1 MPGSVPVAV
10 SKPSGD
16 LPKLTIVSIHP
27 AVDGGRYPVKRVIG
41 DNLDVQ
47 AVILKGGYETLG
59 AELRARRKGS
69 RKWRAVPLTY
79 HYNEDRWEGSL
90 QLEEPGRWEYTVA
103 AWTDWF
109 GSWRTEVDRKHAAG
123 RDLASEFLE
132 GQALI
137 ASYLP
142 TASKPDR
149 TTLERA
155 ITALKDESQSSAVAA
170 ALNPALA
177 AAVGRADPRIDL
189 ITQEPPLGL
198 WVERERARFGA
209 WYELFPRSQSP
220 EPDEHGTLRDV
231 ALQLP
236 RLQDLGFNVIYLPPI
251 HPIGEVNRKGKNN
264 SLVAQPGDLGSPWA
278 IGSKDGGHD
287 AIHPKLGTMADLDY
301 LVAAAAEHGMEI
313 ALDFAVQCAPDHP
326 YVREHP
332 EWFRQR
338 PDGSIKYAENPPKRY
353 EDIVALDLWCPE
365 YPKLWAELLR
375 VMMQWVEHG
384 IRIFRVDNPH
394 TKPIAF
400 WEWLIAEVKSKYP
413 DVVFLAE
420 AFTRPNLLHQLARIG
435 FTQGYSYFTWRNTR
449 VELEQYGVE
458 LTGEPG
464 VDYLQPN
471 FFANT
476 PDILHE
482 YLQHGG
488 RPAFKIRYALAAV
501 LSTSCGIYSGYELC
515 ENTPLHEGSEE
526 YLDSEKYEIR
536 QRDFEAPGNIN
547 AFIRAVNRARN
558 ESPAL
563 REFRNL
569 RFHRPDN
576 PQVLA
581 CSKAT
586 ADGSDRIV
594 AVVNLDPHT
603 IQETTVLL
611 DGESLG
617 LTNESSYIAHDL
629 ITGQRYNWQGLANF
643 VRLDPAIEP
652 VHLFRIEES

>member
-1 MPGSVPVAV
+1 M
-10 SKPSGD
+10 
-16 LPKLTIVSIHP
+16 
-27 AVDGGRYPVKRVIG
+27 KRVAG
-41 DNLDVQ
+41 ETNDVH

-59 AELRARRKGS
+59 AELRARRKGA
-69 RKWRAVPLTY
+69 RKWRSVPMAY
-79 HYNEDRWEGSL
+79 SFNDDRWEGSL
-90 QLEEPGRWEYTVA
+90 PLDEIGRWEYTVA
-103 AWTDWF
+103 TWTDWF
-109 GSWRTEVDRKHAAG
+109 ASWRTEIERKHAAG
-123 RDLASEFLE
+123 RDLASELLE
-132 GQALI
+132 GQALLE
-137 ASYLP
+137 SYLP
-142 TASKPDR
+142 TASKGDR
-149 TTLERA
+149 ATLERA
-155 ITALKDESQSSAVAA
+155 IAALAKPQSEAVAA
-170 ALNPALA
+170 ALNTVLF
-177 AAVGRADPRIDL
+177 AAVGRADPRPDL
-189 ITQEPPLGL
+189 VAQEPPLDL
-198 WVERERARFGA
+198 MVERERARFGA

-220 EPDEHGTLRDV
+220 VVGKHGTLRDV
-231 ALQLP
+231 ELQLP

-287 AIHPKLGTMADLDY
+287 AIHPELGTMEDLDH

-353 EDIVALDLWCPE
+353 EDIVALDLWCAD
-365 YPKLWAELLR
+365 YRKLWAELLR
-375 VMMQWVEHG
+375 VVLQWVEHG

-420 AFTRPNLLHQLARIG
+420 AFTRPNLLHQLAKIG

-449 VELEQYGVE
+449 PELEEYGLEV
-458 LTGEPG
+458 TQGPG
-464 VDYLQPN
+464 ADYLQPN

-482 YLQHGG
+482 YLQDGG

-536 QRDFEAPGNIN
+536 QRDWGAEGNIN
-547 AFIRAVNRARN
+547 AFIRAVNVAREEN
-558 ESPAL
+558 PAL
-563 REFRNL
+563 QEFRNL
-569 RFHRPDN
+569 FFHQPNN

-581 CSKAT
+581 TQQGDNGWFEPRA
-586 ADGSDRIV
+586 RR
-594 AVVNLDPHT
+594 
-603 IQETTVLL
+603 
-611 DGESLG
+611 GE
-617 LTNESSYIAHDL
+617 
-629 ITGQRYNWQGLANF
+629 
-643 VRLDPAIEP
+643 P
-652 VHLFRIEES
+652 

>member
-1 MPGSVPVAV
+1 MALAKPPGE
-10 SKPSGD
+10 
-16 LPKLTIVSIHP
+16 LPKLTIVSIQP
-27 AVDGGRYPVKRVIG
+27 NVDGGRYPVKRVVG
-41 DNLDVQ
+41 DLLTVH

-59 AELRARRKGS
+59 AELRVRRRGS
-69 RKWRAVPLTY
+69 RKWQSVAMDY
-79 HYNEDRWEGSL
+79 SYNDDRWEASVAL
-90 QLEEPGRWEYTVA
+90 DEIGRWEYTVA

-109 GSWRTEVDRKHAAG
+109 ASWRTEIERKHAAG
-123 RDLASEFLE
+123 RDLASELLE
-132 GQALI
+132 GRALLE
-137 ASYLP
+137 SYLP
-142 TASKPDR
+142 AASKGDR
-149 TTLERA
+149 AVLEKA
-155 ITALKDESQSSAVAA
+155 IQSIAGSPQSAAVATALDAS
-170 ALNPALA
+170 LLA
-177 AAVGRADPRIDL
+177 AVRRSDPRIDL
-189 ITQEPPLGL
+189 VTQDPPLAL
-198 WVERERARFGA
+198 LVERKRARYGA

-220 EPDEHGTLRDV
+220 EPGKHGTLRDV
-231 ALQLP
+231 ELQLP
-236 RLQDLGFNVIYLPPI
+236 RLKDLGFNVIYLPPI

-278 IGSKDGGHD
+278 IGSQHGGHD
-287 AIHPKLGTMADLDY
+287 AIHPQLGTMDDLDH

-353 EDIVALDLWCPE
+353 EDIVALDLWCAD
-365 YPKLWAELLR
+365 YRKLWAELLR
-375 VMMQWVEHG
+375 VVLQWVEHG

-413 DVVFLAE
+413 DVLFLAE
-420 AFTRPNLLHQLARIG
+420 AFTRPNLLHQLAKIG

-449 VELEQYGVE
+449 PELEEYGLE
-458 LTGEPG
+458 LTQGPG

-482 YLQHGG
+482 YLQQGG
-488 RPAFKIRYALAAV
+488 RPAFKVRYALAAV
-501 LSTSCGIYSGYELC
+501 LSTSCGIYSGFELC
-515 ENTPLHEGSEE
+515 ESTPLHEGSEE

-536 QRDFEAPGNIN
+536 QRDWDAEGNIN
-547 AFIRAVNRARN
+547 AFIRAVNHARDEN
-558 ESPAL
+558 PAL
-563 REFRNL
+563 HEFRNL
-569 RFHRPDN
+569 HFHQPDN

-586 ADGSDRIV
+586 ADGTNRV
-594 AVVNLDPHT
+594 LAVVNLDPHT
-603 IQETTVLL
+603 IQEATVYL
-611 DGESLG
+611 DGEPLG
-617 LTNESSYIAHDL
+617 LRHDSTYIAHDL
-629 ITGQRYNWQGLANF
+629 VTGQRYNWQGLANY

-652 VHLFRIEES
+652 VHLFRIEEPQ

>member
-1 MPGSVPVAV
+1 MALA
-10 SKPSGD
+10 KPPAD

-27 AVDGGRYPVKRVIG
+27 DVDGGRYPAKRVVG
-41 DNLDVQ
+41 DTLHVQ

-59 AELRARRKGS
+59 AELRARRAGS
-69 RKWRAVPLTY
+69 RKWRTVPMRY
-79 HYNEDRWEGSL
+79 SYNDDRWEGSL
-90 QLEEPGRWEYTVA
+90 PLDEIGRWEYTVA
-103 AWTDWF
+103 TWTDWF
-109 GSWRTEVDRKHAAG
+109 ASWRTEIERKHAAG
-123 RDLASEFLE
+123 RDLASELLE
-132 GQALI
+132 GQAMLE
-137 ASYLP
+137 SYFP
-142 TASKPDR
+142 TASKADR
-149 TTLERA
+149 ATLERA
-155 ITALKDESQSSAVAA
+155 AAALTEKPQPAAVAA
-170 ALNPALA
+170 ALNPALL
-177 AAVGRADPRIDL
+177 AAVGRADPRPDL
-189 ITQEPPLGL
+189 VAHEPPLHL
-198 WVERERARFGA
+198 MVERERARFGA

-220 EPDEHGTLRDV
+220 EPGKHGTLRDV
-231 ALQLP
+231 KLQLP
-236 RLQDLGFNVIYLPPI
+236 RLKDLGFNVIYLPPI

-287 AIHPKLGTMADLDY
+287 AIHPQLGTMDDLDH

-353 EDIVALDLWCPE
+353 EDIVALDLWCAD
-365 YPKLWAELLR
+365 YRKLWAELLR
-375 VMMQWVEHG
+375 VMLQWVEHG

-394 TKPIAF
+394 TKPLAF
-400 WEWLIAEVKSKYP
+400 WEWLIAEVKSRYP
-413 DVVFLAE
+413 DVLFLAE

-449 VELEQYGVE
+449 AELEEYGVE
-458 LTGEPG
+458 LTQGPG

-482 YLQHGG
+482 YLQDGG

-536 QRDFEAPGNIN
+536 QRDWDAEGNIN
-547 AFIRAVNRARN
+547 AFIRAVNLAR
-558 ESPAL
+558 EDSPAL
-563 REFRNL
+563 QEFRNL
-569 RFHRPDN
+569 HFHQPNN

-586 ADGSDRIV
+586 ADGSNRV
-594 AVVNLDPHT
+594 LAVVSLDPHA
-603 IQETTVLL
+603 IQEAIIHL
-611 DGESLG
+611 DGAPLG
-617 LTNESSYIAHDL
+617 LDDDSSYIAHDL
-629 ITGQRYNWQGLANF
+629 VTGQRYNWQGLANY

-652 VHLFRIEES
+652 VHLFRIEEP